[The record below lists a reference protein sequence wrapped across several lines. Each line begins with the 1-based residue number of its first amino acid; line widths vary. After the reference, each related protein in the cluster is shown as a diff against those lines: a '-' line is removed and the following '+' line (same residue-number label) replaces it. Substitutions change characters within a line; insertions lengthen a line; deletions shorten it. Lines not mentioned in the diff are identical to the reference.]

1 MIFVNLLLKVLIK
14 TVRFIFSYFF
24 LSLVLMKCWFNMKN
38 IQLNKL
44 IGLLIA
50 VLLYFIVLFQINTA
64 ISNSLHYPEFAQK
77 VKKPLFLQK
86 KYSRKVNKYAVD
98 RSSQNILLIGDSM
111 SKWLRYRLQDY
122 CEANNHHLSTVT
134 WVSGNTKWFAE
145 TDTLNY
151 YIKKYNA
158 SYVILVLGSN
168 ELFIRNIEKNR
179 SGFVDDIVET
189 LSEVKWVWVGPPN
202 WKNDSG
208 INKMLMGKLGE
219 DRFFL
224 SKNLKFQRRSDGMH
238 PTVKSCSM
246 WVDSIVSWIT
256 KTSRSRILL
265 NIPNEKRKLLKPD
278 ALVLKPI

>member
-1 MIFVNLLLKVLIK
+1 LPLN
-14 TVRFIFSYFF
+14 
-24 LSLVLMKCWFNMKN
+24 FNMNEFSKK
-38 IQLNKL
+38 IYGL
-44 IGLLIA
+44 IVAILIYSV
-50 VLLYFIVLFQINTA
+50 VLLQINAA
-64 ISNSLHYPEFAQK
+64 ISNSMYHPQFAQK
-77 VKKPLFLQK
+77 ASRPLFLQK
-86 KYSRKVNKYAVD
+86 KYFRKVDKYVTD
-98 RSSQNILLIGDSM
+98 RSPQSILLIGDSM

-151 YIKKYNA
+151 YIKKYDA

-179 SGFVDDIVET
+179 AGFVDEITET
-189 LSEVKWVWVGPPN
+189 LSAVKWVWIGPPN

-208 INKMLMGKLGE
+208 INKMLMGKLGK

-224 SKNLKFQRRSDGMH
+224 SKDLKFQRQSDGMH

-246 WVDSIVSWIT
+246 WVDSIASWIT
-256 KTSRSRILL
+256 HTSRSRILL
-265 NIPNEKRKLLKPD
+265 DIPTGKRKVLKPD